1 VLAKLLSTT
10 IFNAL
15 FWITFGLAAF
25 GLAACDG
32 GSSPAETT
40 AQLPPPQVM
49 SIMLYPDS
57 IQLKG
62 YSLSDIGQIQIE
74 DADFSVMLNPEALK
88 SGDDGSLSAP
98 LERSL
103 EMTPGKA
110 YQVTLLDSDG
120 DPVGTYSVIC
130 SGD

>member
-1 VLAKLLSTT
+1 MRVLVKLLFT
-10 IFNAL
+10 
-15 FWITFGLAAF
+15 LAAF

-74 DADFSVMLNPEALK
+74 DEGFSVVLNP
-88 SGDDGSLSAP
+88 DPHDGSLSAP
-98 LERSL
+98 LDRSL
-103 EMTPGKA
+103 GVAAGKT
-110 YQVTLLDSDG
+110 YQVTLLGSDG
-120 DPVGTYSVIC
+120 DQVGIYSVIC

>member
-1 VLAKLLSTT
+1 VLAKLLFT
-10 IFNAL
+10 
-15 FWITFGLAAF
+15 LAAF

-32 GSSPAETT
+32 GSSPAQTT

-62 YSLSDIGQIQIE
+62 DGLFGIGQIQIE
-74 DADFSVMLNPEALK
+74 DVGFSAVLNPDPK
-88 SGDDGSLSAP
+88 DDGSLIAP
-98 LERSL
+98 LDRSL
-103 EMTPGKA
+103 GVTAGKT

-120 DPVGTYSVIC
+120 DPIGTYSVTC
-130 SGD
+130 CGD